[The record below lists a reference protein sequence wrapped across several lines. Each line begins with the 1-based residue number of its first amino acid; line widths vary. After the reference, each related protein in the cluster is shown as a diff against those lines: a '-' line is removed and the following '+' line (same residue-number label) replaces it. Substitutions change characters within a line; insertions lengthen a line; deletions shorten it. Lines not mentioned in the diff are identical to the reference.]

1 MNRIFSVIW
10 NHSLS
15 AWVVASEH
23 ASRHGKRTSIG
34 AVQTPEHKGPLR
46 ALAMA
51 IALTLA
57 PVGAFAA
64 DLPTGGHVVLG
75 SGQILTPDQQQMII
89 NQSSNKLAIDWQSF
103 NIGADKKVTFV
114 QPGKDSVALN
124 RVVGTDGSK
133 IMGQLNANGQ
143 VFLVNPNGVLFGKG
157 SSVDVGGLVA
167 STLDISNRDFA
178 AGNYKFEG
186 NGSNASV
193 VNQGTIKVAEGGAV
207 ALLGGT
213 VSNQGVIAAKLG
225 TVALAA
231 GNKVTLDFAGDG
243 LLNVQVDEA
252 TKNALVEN
260 KQLIQASGGQV
271 IMTAKAS
278 DALLQTVVNNTGVI
292 EAQTLGEKGGKIVL
306 LGGFDGGTVQVA
318 GTLDA
323 SAPVAGNG
331 GFIETSG
338 AHVKVADSARVTTAA
353 AKGKTGK
360 WLIDPVDFT
369 IAASGGDMTG
379 AAVTKAL
386 KTNDLEVM
394 STQGLTGTQGNVN
407 VNDTVVWSA
416 NTLTLTAQNNVNI
429 NKEMFGSGTA
439 RLAVNYGQGAVAAG
453 NTSRVNVKAPVNLS
467 AGQHYSTRQG
477 SNGTQIDYTVI
488 TSLGAMGSVT
498 GLDLQGINGALSGN
512 FVLGANINAG
522 ATLAWNGG
530 AGFDSL
536 GTFAG
541 GGYSGIFD
549 GLGHTISNLQISH
562 VETDSGLFAA
572 VGTRGVVR
580 NVGLV
585 GGAVNLVGDTDGD
598 FPAYFNVGALVGH
611 NLGLVENSYASTA
624 VSASNGA
631 QLGGLVGTNAGT
643 IRNSS
648 FSGTVTDKD
657 YAGAGGLVWLNTA
670 SGQIINSYSTGDVIG
685 LKATTL
691 AGLVLWNEGAI
702 SGSSASGSVT
712 STENSEHNGGL
723 VGWNKATGTITNSY
737 ATGNVIG
744 GGGAG
749 GLVGENEAGGQVT
762 NSYATG
768 NVGINGTGA
777 GTYSGGL
784 VGTNAGSLT
793 NVYSTGS
800 VTGSLSYPS
809 NNGGL
814 VGLNGGS
821 IANAYATG
829 IVTGGESGGLIGR
842 HSGGSLVNGYYNI
855 SANPGLSGQGNGLSS
870 GSVGAGS
877 AVGLSFAQMKSAGS
891 FGGFNFSSA
900 PGQAGNAWVIVS
912 ADGASSL
919 PMLASEYSTTLT
931 NAHQLQLV
939 AMDMSADYT
948 LGRDIDAS
956 ATAGTSN
963 VWDSSF
969 IALGGTSGTFS
980 GSLDGNGHV
989 IKGLTINRPNNAF
1002 TGLFTNVWTTG
1013 RISNLG
1019 LEGGSITGREFTG
1032 ALAGFSMGSMTD
1044 VFSTAAV
1051 SGTYGV
1057 GGVVGRLSG
1066 GTLSNAYASGSV
1078 AGQMFY
1084 VGGLVGYMDNGVLSN
1099 SFASGRVT
1107 NARPNGMGALVGDGD
1122 FTTLAG
1128 NFWDVAATG
1137 QTYSSG
1143 NLGTRSTVGGLSSAQ
1158 VLSQSAF
1165 AAAGWDLK
1173 NTWVV
1178 YDGVSG
1184 PLLRSFMT
1192 QLTYIADSASK
1203 TYDGLAYNGSYSG
1216 SSAGDSRVTG
1226 SLGFVGAGQS
1236 AIDAGTYALQLGGL
1250 ASTGGQYGY
1259 SINYI
1264 DGTLDVAKAVLSQ
1277 TGMTVSS
1284 KAYDGT
1290 TLATVGNGTL
1300 IGLVN
1305 RDVGQ
1310 VAVTG
1315 TYASKNV
1322 GTGIQVDLGLSG
1334 ASAGNYIFDSGS
1346 PLSADITAKALTLTD
1361 LVAHNKVYDGNANAV
1376 VSGGI
1381 LNGLVAGEQLTLTTS
1396 GQFSTQNAVNRQT
1409 VQVNAT
1415 LSDGTGLAS
1424 NYSLSPLAI
1433 SPVTA
1438 SIQQKSVSIT
1448 GLTAN
1453 KVYDGNTFVTFT
1465 GAVLNGLVGTDDV
1478 VMRFTGDFAD
1488 KNAGTGKIA
1497 SMGPVYFTSSNVPTS
1512 NYIYFIP
1519 QTIIG
1524 TIAKAAISGVSGM
1537 TAYNKVYD
1545 GNARVSLSADAAT
1558 INGLIAGDNVF
1569 LAGANGQFSDK
1580 NAGNDKTVMIS
1591 NITLSGSDLGNYTF
1605 TNNAATATASITP
1618 KTLTL
1623 TGVTA
1628 ADKVYDGNRSVQLA
1642 GGLLSGLV
1650 SGETL
1655 SYAWS
1660 GQFDDSN
1667 AGAGKTV
1674 TLGSSLFDGTGLASN
1689 YSVVNPTNVT
1699 ANITPKALTV
1709 TGVTANG
1716 KVYDGTTVATLNGGT
1731 LDGLVGS
1738 ETLTLGGLAGEFDNK
1753 NVGTG
1758 KTVSISGASLL
1769 DGTGLASNYS
1779 VSNPSSVTA
1788 AITTKAL
1795 TLTGVSASGK
1805 VYDGNTAATLSGGT
1819 LNGLV
1824 GGETLAVTGL
1834 TGAFA
1839 DKNVGTGKTVSI
1851 NGASLVDGTGLA
1863 SNYSLGNPADVS
1875 ASIIAKALTVNG
1887 ITADNKVYD
1896 ATTGATLNLA
1906 DASFSGLV
1914 SGDDLSVLSANGAF
1928 SDKNAGTGKTVAIS
1942 AITLGGSDAGNYLW
1956 GTSSTTADIGKA
1968 ALNVG
1973 VANSQKLLGQGNP
1986 QFVATYQGLLG
1997 ADTTGQE
2004 LSGNLAF
2011 STTATATSDRGQYS
2025 VSASGLS
2032 SSNYAI
2038 AYTDGVLTVDTPP
2051 ASTVAEQV
2059 QPLRN
2064 LPQMPVTAPRSA
2076 PQLPSDLYTLVEQ
2089 GLRLPEGL

>member
-23 ASRHGKRTSIG
+23 ACRHGKRTSVG
-34 AVQTPEHKGPLR
+34 AVQTPEQKGPLR
-46 ALAMA
+46 ALAVA
-51 IALTLA
+51 IVLILA

-124 RVVGTDGSK
+124 RVVGNDGSK

-143 VFLVNPNGVLFGKG
+143 VFLVNPNGVLFAKG
-157 SSVDVGGLVA
+157 ASVDVGGLVA
-167 STLDISNRDFA
+167 STLDISNSDFA
-178 AGNYKFEG
+178 AGNYKFDG
-186 NGSNASV
+186 KGSTASV
-193 VNQGTIKVAEGGAV
+193 VNQGSIKAADGGAV

-260 KQLIQASGGQV
+260 KQLIQANGGQV

-338 AHVKVADSARVTTAA
+338 AHVKVADSASVTTAA

-369 IAASGGDMTG
+369 IAATGGDMTG

-386 KTNDLEVM
+386 KNNDFEVQ

-407 VNDTVVWSA
+407 VNDTVAWSA

-439 RLAVNYGQGAVAAG
+439 KLAVNYGQGAVAAG
-453 NTSRVNVKAPVNLS
+453 NTSSVNVKAPVNLS
-467 AGQHYSTRQG
+467 AGQHYSTKQG
-477 SNGTQIDYTVI
+477 SDGTQIDYTVI

-512 FVLGANINAG
+512 FVLGANINAA

-536 GTFAG
+536 GTVAG
-541 GGYSGIFD
+541 GGYTGTFD

-562 VETDSGLFAA
+562 VESDSGLFAA
-572 VGTRGVVR
+572 VGSSGVVR

-598 FPAYFNVGALVGH
+598 FPAYFNIGALVGH
-611 NLGLVENSYASTA
+611 NLGLVENSYATTA

-631 QLGGLVGTNAGT
+631 QLGGLVGTNGGT

-685 LKATTL
+685 LKAMTL

-768 NVGINGTGA
+768 NVGTNGTGA

-784 VGTNAGSLT
+784 VGTNAGSLA

-800 VTGSLSYPS
+800 VTGLY

-821 IANAYATG
+821 IANAYASG

-842 HSGGSLVNGYYNI
+842 HSGGSLVNGFYNL

-877 AVGLSFAQMKSAGS
+877 ALGLSIEQMTVAGS
-891 FGGFNFSSA
+891 YGGFNFNST
-900 PGQAGNAWVIVS
+900 PGQAGNAWVMVNTT
-912 ADGASSL
+912 GASTL

-939 AMDMSADYT
+939 AMDMGANYT

-956 ATAGTSN
+956 ATAGTHD

-969 IALGGTSGTFS
+969 IALNGASGTFS

-989 IKGLTINRPNNAF
+989 IKGLTINRTDNAY
-1002 TGLFTNVWTTG
+1002 TGLFTNLSATG
-1013 RISNLG
+1013 QISNLG
-1019 LEGGSITGREFTG
+1019 LEGGSIRGREFTG
-1032 ALAGFSMGSMTD
+1032 AFVGVSEGTLSG

-1057 GGVVGRLSG
+1057 GGLVGRVIG
-1066 GTLSNAYASGSV
+1066 GSIDSSYGSGSV
-1078 AGQMFY
+1078 TGLLYF
-1084 VGGLVGYMDNGVLSN
+1084 VGGLVGHMGNNALTN
-1099 SFASGRVT
+1099 SFASGRVSSGQT
-1107 NARPNGMGALVGDGD
+1107 NSVGALVGDGD

-1137 QTYSSG
+1137 QMFSNG
-1143 NLGTRSTVGGLSSAQ
+1143 NGGRRSTVGGLTTDQ
-1158 VLSQSAF
+1158 VRSQSAF

-1203 TYDGLAYNGSYSG
+1203 TYDGLAHNVSYTG
-1216 SSAGDSRVTG
+1216 SSPGDSRVSGT
-1226 SLGFVGAGQS
+1226 LGLVGAGQS
-1236 AIDAGTYALQLGGL
+1236 TIDAGTHALQLDGL
-1250 ASTGGQYGY
+1250 TSSGGQYGY

-1264 DGTLDVAKAVLSQ
+1264 DGTLDVAKAALSQ
-1277 TGMTVSS
+1277 TGTTASS
-1284 KAYDGT
+1284 KVYDGT
-1290 TLATVGNGTL
+1290 TVATVGGGTL
-1300 IGLVN
+1300 VGLAN

-1322 GTGIQVDLGLSG
+1322 GTGIQVDLGLDG
-1334 ASAGNYIFDSGS
+1334 ASASNYIFDSGS
-1346 PLSADITAKALTLTD
+1346 PLSADIAVKALTLTD
-1361 LVAHNKVYDGNANAV
+1361 LVAQSKVYDGNTDAV
-1376 VSGGI
+1376 VSGGT
-1381 LNGLVAGEQLTLTTS
+1381 LNGLAAGEQLTLTTS
-1396 GQFSTQNAVNRQT
+1396 GQFSTPNASVQNVL
-1409 VQVNAT
+1409 VNAS
-1415 LSDGTGLAS
+1415 LSDGSGLAS

-1433 SPVTA
+1433 SPVTGN
-1438 SIQQKSVSIT
+1438 IMQKTLTVT

-1453 KVYDGNTFVTFT
+1453 KVYDGNTFVTLTGAVINGFIGTDNVVLRFT
-1465 GAVLNGLVGTDDV
+1465 GAFD
-1478 VMRFTGDFAD
+1478 D
-1488 KNAGTGKIA
+1488 KNAGTGKTA
-1497 SMGPVYFTSSNVPTS
+1497 TLGTVYLTTSSGRSS
-1512 NYIYFIP
+1512 NYNFDIP
-1519 QTIIG
+1519 LTFTG
-1524 TIAKAAISGVSGM
+1524 TITQAVISGVSGLV
-1537 TAYNKVYD
+1537 AASKVYD
-1545 GNARVSLSADAAT
+1545 GNANAVFSALGAT
-1558 INGLIAGDNVF
+1558 LNGKIAGDDLTFASGSAQFSDANAGSGKAVTVSGII
-1569 LAGANGQFSDK
+1569 LAGA
-1580 NAGNDKTVMIS
+1580 
-1591 NITLSGSDLGNYTF
+1591 DLANYSF
-1605 TNNAATATASITP
+1605 ADNVATTTASITP
-1618 KTLTL
+1618 KALTL

-1628 ADKVYDGNRSVQLA
+1628 GDKVYDGTRGAWLTGA
-1642 GGLLSGLV
+1642 TLSGV
-1650 SGETL
+1650 VAGESLGVALT
-1655 SYAWS
+1655 A
-1660 GQFDDSN
+1660 QFDDSN
-1667 AGAGKTV
+1667 VGVGKAV
-1674 TLGSSLFDGTGLASN
+1674 TLGSTLVNGLGLASN
-1689 YSVVNPTNVT
+1689 YSLITPTDVT

-1716 KVYDGTTVATLNGGT
+1716 KVYDGSTAATLSGAT

-1738 ETLTLGGLAGEFDNK
+1738 ETLSLSGLTGEFDTK

-1758 KTVSISGASLL
+1758 KTVSISGATLL
-1769 DGTGLASNYS
+1769 DGTGLASNYT

-1805 VYDGNTAATLSGGT
+1805 VYDGTTSATLSGGR
-1819 LNGLV
+1819 LDGLV
-1824 GGETLAVTGL
+1824 GGETLGFGSL
-1834 TGAFA
+1834 SGAFS
-1839 DKNVGTGKTVSI
+1839 DKNAGMGKTVNVS
-1851 NGASLVDGTGLA
+1851 GASLSDGTGLA
-1863 SNYSLGNPADVS
+1863 SNYSLGNPTGVS
-1875 ASIIAKALTVNG
+1875 ASIIAKALTVTG

-1896 ATTGATLNLA
+1896 ATTAATLNLA
-1906 DASFSGLV
+1906 GAGFTGLV
-1914 SGDDLSVLSANGAF
+1914 GGDDLSLVSANGAF
-1928 SDKNAGTGKTVAIS
+1928 SDKNAGSGKTVTVS
-1942 AITLGGSDAGNYLW
+1942 GFTLGGSDAGNYLLSA
-1956 GTSSTTADIGKA
+1956 SSTTADIGKA

-1986 QFVATYQGLLG
+1986 LFVATYQGLLG
-1997 ADTTGQE
+1997 ADTAGQE

-2011 STTATATSDRGQYS
+2011 STTATSTSDRGQYS

-2032 SSNYAI
+2032 ANNYTI

-2064 LPQMPVTAPRSA
+2064 LPQVPVAPARST

>member
-23 ASRHGKRTSIG
+23 ASRHGKRTSVG
-34 AVQTPEHKGPLR
+34 AVQTPEQKGPLR
-46 ALAMA
+46 TLALA
-51 IALTLA
+51 IALVLA
-57 PVGAFAA
+57 PVGASAA
-64 DLPTGGHVVLG
+64 DLPTGGQVVLG

-143 VFLVNPNGVLFGKG
+143 VFLVNPNGVLFAKG

-167 STLDISNRDFA
+167 STLDISNSDFA
-178 AGNYKFEG
+178 AGNYKFDG
-186 NGSNASV
+186 KGSTASV
-193 VNQGTIKVAEGGAV
+193 VNQGSIKAADGGAV

-260 KQLIQASGGQV
+260 KQLIQANGGQV

-338 AHVKVADSARVTTAA
+338 AHVKVADTAEITTAA

-369 IAASGGDMTG
+369 IAATGGDMTG
-379 AAVTKAL
+379 AAVSKAL
-386 KTNDLEVM
+386 KNNDFEVQ

-439 RLAVNYGQGAVAAG
+439 KLAVNYGQGAVAAG
-453 NTSRVNVKAPVNLS
+453 NTSSVNVKAPVNLS
-467 AGQHYSTRQG
+467 AGQHYSTKQG
-477 SNGTQIDYTVI
+477 SDGAQIDYTVI

-512 FVLGANINAG
+512 FVLGANINAA
-522 ATLAWNGG
+522 ATVAWNGG

-536 GTFAG
+536 GTVAG
-541 GGYSGIFD
+541 GGYTGIFD

-562 VETDSGLFAA
+562 VESDSGLFAA
-572 VGTRGVVR
+572 VGSSGVVR

-585 GGAVNLVGDTDGD
+585 GGAVNLVGDSDGD
-598 FPAYFNVGALVGH
+598 FPAYFNIGALVGH

-685 LKATTL
+685 LKAMTL

-712 STENSEHNGGL
+712 STENSQYNGGL

-744 GGGAG
+744 GGAAG

-768 NVGINGTGA
+768 NVSFNAA
-777 GTYSGGL
+777 GSGSYSGGL
-784 VGTNAGSLT
+784 VGINRGSLA

-842 HSGGSLVNGYYNI
+842 HSGGSLVNGYYNL

-877 AVGLSFAQMKSAGS
+877 AVGLTFGQMKNAGS
-891 FGGFNFSSA
+891 FSGFNFSST
-900 PGQAGNAWVIVS
+900 PGQAGNAWVIVNS
-912 ADGASSL
+912 DASSTL

-939 AMDMSADYT
+939 AMDMTANYT

-956 ATAGTSN
+956 ATAGTTN

-969 IALGGTSGTFS
+969 MALGGTAGTFS
-980 GSLDGNGHV
+980 GNLDGNGHV
-989 IKGLTINRPNNAF
+989 IKGLTISRLGNAY
-1002 TGLFTNVWTTG
+1002 TGLFTNLSSTG
-1013 RISNLG
+1013 TISNLG
-1019 LEGGSITGREFTG
+1019 LEGGSISGREFTG
-1032 ALAGFSMGSMTD
+1032 ALVGFSQGSVTN

-1057 GGVVGRLSG
+1057 GGLLGRMSRA
-1066 GTLSNAYASGSV
+1066 TLSNAYGSGSV
-1078 AGQMFY
+1078 TGQWFFI
-1084 VGGLVGYMDNGVLSN
+1084 GGLVGHMDNSVLSN
-1099 SFASGRVT
+1099 SFASGRVSVPVSST
-1107 NARPNGMGALVGDGD
+1107 SVGALVGEGN
-1122 FTTLAG
+1122 TTLAG
-1128 NFWDVAATG
+1128 NLWDVAATG
-1137 QTYSSG
+1137 QLYDRGGGG
-1143 NLGTRSTVGGLSSAQ
+1143 NRSTAGGLSSDQ

-1203 TYDGLAYNGSYSG
+1203 TYDGLAHNVSYTGSG
-1216 SSAGDSRVTG
+1216 PGDSRVSGT
-1226 SLGFVGAGQS
+1226 LGLVGAGQS
-1236 AIDAGTYALQLGGL
+1236 TIDAGTHALQLGGL
-1250 ASTGGQYGY
+1250 TSSGGQYGY

-1264 DGTLDVAKAVLSQ
+1264 DGTLDVAKAALSQ
-1277 TGMTVSS
+1277 TGMTASS

-1290 TLATVGNGTL
+1290 TVATVGGGTL
-1300 IGLVN
+1300 VGLAN

-1322 GTGIQVDLGLSG
+1322 GTGIQVDLGLDG
-1334 ASAGNYIFDSGS
+1334 ASASNYIFDSGS
-1346 PLSADITAKALTLTD
+1346 PLSADITVKALTLTD
-1361 LVAHNKVYDGNANAV
+1361 LVADSKVYDGNADAV

-1381 LNGLVAGEQLTLTTS
+1381 LHGLAAGEQLTVSAT
-1396 GQFSTQNAVNRQT
+1396 GQFSTPNAALQS

-1415 LSDGTGLAS
+1415 LGDGTGLAS

-1433 SPVTA
+1433 SPVTGT
-1438 SIQQKSVSIT
+1438 IKQKTLTVT

-1453 KVYDGNTFVTFT
+1453 KVYDGSTFVTLT
-1465 GAVLNGLVGTDDV
+1465 GAVLHGLIGTDNLV
-1478 VMRFTGDFAD
+1478 LQFTGNFDN
-1488 KNAGTGKIA
+1488 KNAGTGKTVTL
-1497 SMGPVYFTSSNVPTS
+1497 GQVDLTSSNVPS
-1512 NYIYFIP
+1512 VNYNFDVP
-1519 QTIIG
+1519 QTFAG
-1524 TIAKAAISGVSGM
+1524 TITQAVISGVNGLVAAS
-1537 TAYNKVYD
+1537 KVYD
-1545 GNARVSLSADAAT
+1545 GNASAAFSALGAT
-1558 INGLIAGDNVF
+1558 LNGKIAGDDLTFASGSAQFSDANVGSGKGVTVSGIT
-1569 LAGANGQFSDK
+1569 LAGA
-1580 NAGNDKTVMIS
+1580 
-1591 NITLSGSDLGNYTF
+1591 DLANYSF
-1605 TNNAATATASITP
+1605 ADNVATTTASITP
-1618 KTLTL
+1618 KALTL

-1628 ADKVYDGNRSVQLA
+1628 GDKVYDGTRGAWLTGA
-1642 GGLLSGLV
+1642 TLSGV
-1650 SGETL
+1650 VAGESLGVVLT
-1655 SYAWS
+1655 A
-1660 GQFDDSN
+1660 QFDDSN
-1667 AGAGKTV
+1667 VGVGKTV
-1674 TLGSSLFDGTGLASN
+1674 TLGSTLLNGLGLASN
-1689 YSVVNPTNVT
+1689 YSLISPTDVT

-1716 KVYDGTTVATLNGGT
+1716 KVYDGSTAATLSGAT

-1738 ETLTLGGLAGEFDNK
+1738 ETLTLSGLTGEFDTQNA
-1753 NVGTG
+1753 GTG
-1758 KTVSISGASLL
+1758 KTVSISGATLS

-1795 TLTGVSASGK
+1795 TLTGISAGGK
-1805 VYDGNTAATLSGGT
+1805 VYDGTTAATLSGGT
-1819 LNGLV
+1819 LDGLV
-1824 GGETLAVTGL
+1824 GSETLGFGGL
-1834 TGAFA
+1834 SGAFS
-1839 DKNVGTGKTVSI
+1839 DKNAGMGKTVNVS
-1851 NGASLVDGTGLA
+1851 GASLVDGTGLA
-1863 SNYSLGNPADVS
+1863 SNYSLSNPTGVS

-1896 ATTGATLNLA
+1896 ATTAATLNLA
-1906 DASFSGLV
+1906 GAGFSGLV

-1928 SDKNAGTGKTVAIS
+1928 SDKNAGSGKTVTVS
-1942 AITLGGSDAGNYLW
+1942 GITLGGSDAGNYLL
-1956 GTSSTTADIGKA
+1956 GASSSTTADIGKA
-1968 ALNVG
+1968 TLSVG
-1973 VANSQKLLGQGNP
+1973 VANSQKLQGQGNP
-1986 QFVATYQGLLG
+1986 LFVATYQGLLG
-1997 ADTTGQE
+1997 ADTASQE

-2011 STTATATSDRGQYS
+2011 STTATSASDRGQYS

-2032 SSNYAI
+2032 ANNYVI
-2038 AYTDGVLTVDTPP
+2038 AYTDGVLSVDTPP
-2051 ASTVAEQV
+2051 ANTVAEQV

-2064 LPQMPVTAPRSA
+2064 LPQVPVAPARSA
-2076 PQLPSDLYTLVEQ
+2076 PQLPSDLYTLVDQ